1 MKDKPNYLE
10 LEKDEELR
18 VPDHWKIV
26 SKNVNMATVTDG
38 KRQGTTPIKHHG
50 DDFKCFQ
57 CGYYGPWNGVICLTC
72 GQRTQE

>member
-1 MKDKPNYLE
+1 MKDKPIYLE

-26 SKNVNMATVTDG
+26 SKEGNMATVTDG
-38 KRQGTTPIKHHG
+38 ERQGRTPIKNHG

-57 CGYYGPWNGVICLTC
+57 CGYYGPWSGVLCLTC
-72 GQRTQE
+72 GQRSHD